1 MISSSSSS
9 SSLIVLGLLLS
20 LSVIANAASSGN
32 NNQQQQQQ
40 QEEQRRTL
48 RVFRNETA
56 HLPCYRLVDVSLL
69 QVWVAPGT
77 VDPTSDGLVVIGAD
91 QQTGTKY
98 AVDQID
104 GSLTVFVLHQLLLV
118 LPSFFLPNFDWLI
131 LYGLF

>member
-32 NNQQQQQQ
+32 NNQQQ

-77 VDPTSDGLVVIGAD
+77 DASTSDGLVVIGAD

-118 LPSFFLPNFDWLI
+118 LPSFFYLI
-131 LYGLF
+131 LID

>member
-32 NNQQQQQQ
+32 NNQQQQQQQQ

-77 VDPTSDGLVVIGAD
+77 DASTSDGLVVIGAD
-91 QQTGTKY
+91 QQSGTKY

-104 GSLTVFVLHQLLLV
+104 GSLTVFVLHQL
-118 LPSFFLPNFDWLI
+118 SINFS
-131 LYGLF
+131 